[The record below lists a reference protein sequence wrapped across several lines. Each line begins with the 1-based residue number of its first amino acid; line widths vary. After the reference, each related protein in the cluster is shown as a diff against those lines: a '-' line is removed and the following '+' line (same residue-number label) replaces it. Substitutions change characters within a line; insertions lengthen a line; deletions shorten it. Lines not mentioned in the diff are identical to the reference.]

1 MSSPAADNDDTLRD
15 DSTPDA
21 TTVDTTTDTAAAE
34 LDRFKENIRPLRQG
48 RNVAALLS
56 AMSLSTTAEE
66 ELFHERKRQFATRL
80 KRYTGADPLALW
92 HEHIIWLEQTAF
104 RGANEGGLVD
114 ILRKCVQALHP
125 DKLSAR
131 RPAYLA
137 DRRYVDV
144 WLRLAGYSDEPLHV
158 FEYMLQK
165 QVGVHEPSLYTAW
178 AAQLDAIR
186 QSTRGLA
193 VLERGKAS
201 VSTADD
207 KALLEAAHQE
217 LESCIARRAVESVM
231 AATEGNGESDI
242 LRLDDN
248 DHFDVADRIGLRDFG
263 GRLTAAPVS
272 NKNQSNTNSSE
283 AGAPTIAD
291 FAVAADRHFVEPAS
305 YPFIGSDKLPHPNL
319 PLRKENERPKER
331 FHGQTLPSVF
341 ESRFAA
347 EPTIA
352 GAPLPAPFAVHT
364 EDEVDSTSAVHQRSS
379 SSSSNKSLRHTPGL
393 RVLAKPKKA
402 VDIVEQLREMETTC
416 ATSKASGDV
425 FPKFSRSLYSDPET
439 MSNELLSPEE
449 LYYQWR
455 QRKGPTAANTAAQL
469 GADDADDL
477 DSLRKLF

>member
-283 AGAPTIAD
+283 GIFCTSSIVYLTQCKDGFSLTKQLALRQLPISQWPPTDTSSSRHRIRSSEATSCRIPICHCERKMSVLKNA
-291 FAVAADRHFVEPAS
+291 FTVKRCLLSSKVGSPPSQQLPVRRCQRPLPCTRKRTKSTVLAQFTNDRHP
-305 YPFIGSDKLPHPNL
+305 L
-319 PLRKENERPKER
+319 PLIN
-331 FHGQTLPSVF
+331 
-341 ESRFAA
+341 
-347 EPTIA
+347 
-352 GAPLPAPFAVHT
+352 PFATRLAFAYWQSQRRLSISLSNCARWRRRVQRARRP
-364 EDEVDSTSAVHQRSS
+364 VMSFPNSPGVSTRI
-379 SSSSNKSLRHTPGL
+379 R
-393 RVLAKPKKA
+393 R
-402 VDIVEQLREMETTC
+402 R
-416 ATSKASGDV
+416 
-425 FPKFSRSLYSDPET
+425 
-439 MSNELLSPEE
+439 
-449 LYYQWR
+449 
-455 QRKGPTAANTAAQL
+455 
-469 GADDADDL
+469 
-477 DSLRKLF
+477 